1 MKKLKASKMRKI
13 IAKTTSETFSSAP
26 HYSVTI
32 SVDVSEA
39 YRKANEN
46 DVKITDIIIFTASRL
61 LSNEFPFL
69 NAFWEEG
76 EIFLYEEVNIGYV
89 VAVDD
94 GMLIPVIRGAD
105 TLNLQEIKAV
115 RSDLV
120 SKTLG
125 HKLLPD
131 EYKGGTF
138 TISNLGILPID
149 HFTGVLYKNQS
160 GLLTM
165 GRAYTTESGRKHLK
179 LTLVCDH
186 RLVDGYYAASF
197 LTRLKEKL
205 EEGR

>member
-1 MKKLKASKMRKI
+1 MRKLEASKMRKI
-13 IAKTTSETFSSAP
+13 IAETTSETFSSAP

-32 SVDVSEA
+32 SIDVSKA
-39 YRKANEN
+39 YRKADDN
-46 DVKITDIIIFTASRL
+46 DVKVTDVIIFIASRL
-61 LSNEFPFL
+61 LSNEFPLL
-69 NAFWEEG
+69 NAFWKEG

-89 VAVDD
+89 VAIDD
-94 GMLIPVIRGAD
+94 GMLIPVIRGANK
-105 TLNLQEIKAV
+105 LNLQEIGIV
-115 RSDLV
+115 RNDLV
-120 SKTLG
+120 SKTLN

-138 TISNLGILPID
+138 TISNLGTLPVD

-165 GRAYTTESGRKHLK
+165 GRARTTESGRKHLK

-197 LTRLKEKL
+197 LTKLKEKL
-205 EEGR
+205 EEGW